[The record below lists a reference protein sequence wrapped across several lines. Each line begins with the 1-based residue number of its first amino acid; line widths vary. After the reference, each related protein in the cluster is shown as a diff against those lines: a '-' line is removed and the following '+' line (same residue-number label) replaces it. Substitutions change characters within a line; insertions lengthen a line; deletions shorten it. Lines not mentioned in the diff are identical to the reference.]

1 MTSLNRHFSS
11 IIKLSFVA
19 VLLLQACTVSADHHA
34 DAVPVS
40 ESSKTGEPEQVAHD
54 PAFDSL
60 FVPEQRGFL
69 GADGAAT
76 VQINE
81 NKILWIF
88 GDTILGK
95 NVNGERKGSMVRN
108 SIAIQDISGEEPGE
122 IQYYWDLTDGLM
134 DSFFH
139 PDDWLESHWYWPGC
153 GVELDG
159 KLYLFL
165 SKMDSGDGP
174 AGFAF
179 RTINCTLFTVH
190 NPEDDPHEWNMTQQ
204 DLDLGDDHFNIN
216 AGAMIRD
223 GYVWLIGY
231 DDGPDDNPSKRS
243 MILSRMSFES
253 LKSDDPAAGLEYW
266 TSEETWSS
274 SLGNFEYLFTPGVTE
289 TSLHYDESLNRF
301 VTITMVPFQD
311 KLHVATAEKL
321 TGPWTVHEAS
331 FTIEKLAEDENYLA
345 YAGRAHPFLT
355 DDNTLLVTYI
365 INTKD
370 FWGMFSDMD
379 IYYPRFIRIDMN
391 SLK

>member
-1 MTSLNRHFSS
+1 MTFFERQSSSL
-11 IIKLSFVA
+11 IMLSFA
-19 VLLLQACTVSADHHA
+19 AFLLLQACAVSADDHA
-34 DAVPVS
+34 SMTQKMASSDQAV
-40 ESSKTGEPEQVAHD
+40 HD
-54 PAFDSL
+54 PIFDPL
-60 FVPEQRGFL
+60 FVPEDRGFL

-81 NKILWIF
+81 DKILWIF

-108 SIAIQDISGEEPGE
+108 SIAIQDVSGEEPGE
-122 IQYYWDLTDGLM
+122 ISYYWDLTDGLM

-139 PDDWLESHWYWPGC
+139 PKDWMEPHWYWPGC

-165 SKMDSGDGP
+165 SKMDAGDGP

-190 NPEDDPHEWNMTQQ
+190 NPEADPHEWNMTQQ
-204 DLDLGDDHFNIN
+204 DLELGDDHFNIN

-231 DDGPDDNPSKRS
+231 EDPNADPMKRS
-243 MILSRMSFES
+243 MILSRMSLES
-253 LKSDDPAAGLEYW
+253 LKSDNPAAGLEYW
-266 TSEETWSS
+266 TADETWSKS
-274 SLGNFEYLFTPGVTE
+274 PENFEYLFSPGVTE

-311 KLHVATAEKL
+311 KLHVATAEEL
-321 TGPWTVHEAS
+321 TGPWTVHESS

-365 INTKD
+365 VNTKD

-391 SLK
+391 TLK